1 MGGCEHKWITCM
13 WSAKGSHSPH
23 LERIRNIRL
32 CCDLTVRSCKSRKK
46 KTSVD
51 HSLNQDMSLQWT
63 WQGRYLHYRLVVFI
77 RHHDRDA
84 FEFLLLLNVYLQG
97 NIKINHL
104 KINHSQREKKKKSE
118 ERIRNKGQMRENSF
132 AKQWIGLYPR
142 AYQPAPYHFIQSM
155 PLICIPPL
163 LLQPQPSLPLD
174 MKQRRDSWNNLPL
187 QRWVDTA
194 VVGPACH
201 SPGHPKRSGF
211 LEKGFLEW
219 LTHPRAIAYKLSLQ
233 TTWKK

>member
-32 CCDLTVRSCKSRKK
+32 CCDLTVQSCKSRKK

-104 KINHSQREKKKKSE
+104 KINHSKRKKKKKKVKKESE
-118 ERIRNKGQMRENSF
+118 TKGKWEKTHLLSN
-132 AKQWIGLYPR
+132 GLGFTLM
-142 AYQPAPYHFIQSM
+142 HTS
-155 PLICIPPL
+155 L
-163 LLQPQPSLPLD
+163 LLNTSFRACLWFAFLPYYC
-174 MKQRRDSWNNLPL
+174 S
-187 QRWVDTA
+187 
-194 VVGPACH
+194 H
-201 SPGHPKRSGF
+201 SP
-211 LEKGFLEW
+211 
-219 LTHPRAIAYKLSLQ
+219 LSLL
-233 TTWKK
+233 TWTKER